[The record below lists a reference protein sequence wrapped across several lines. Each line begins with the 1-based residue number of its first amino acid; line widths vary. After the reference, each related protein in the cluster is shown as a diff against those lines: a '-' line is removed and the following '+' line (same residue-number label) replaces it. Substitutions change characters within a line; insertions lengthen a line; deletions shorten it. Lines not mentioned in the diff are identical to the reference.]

1 MRVYAEQL
9 PTQLEK
15 SLSRVYLV
23 SGDEPLL
30 LQECCDLV
38 RKHARQQGCS
48 DREVLDV
55 ASKRFNWQELLHS
68 ANSMSLF
75 AERKLIELRLPD
87 GKPGSEGS
95 KALCEYVN
103 VASGDDVLLIVAG
116 KIDKPSTNSK
126 WFKALDSVGVI
137 TQVWPVE
144 ASKLPQWLRRRL
156 SAAKLDIDDD
166 ALQLLCDRVEGNLLA
181 AVQEVQKLKLLVEGS
196 RVSAADVMA
205 SVADSARYTV
215 FELGDKAL
223 LGDSS
228 ASLRILH
235 GLRSEGTEPPVV
247 LWALTREIRTLHSIL
262 LDCEQGNSVMQ
273 AISAHR
279 IWKSRIALIKAAL
292 SRHNLQSIGQ
302 MLEQALETD
311 GSIKGFA
318 SGNSWDHLEKLVLS
332 LCGIS
337 VQSVKALA

>member
-9 PTQLEK
+9 ANQLEK
-15 SLSRVYLV
+15 SLSPVYLI

-30 LQECCDLV
+30 LQECSDLV
-38 RKHARQQGCS
+38 RKHAREQGCS

-95 KALCEYVN
+95 KALCEYLEI
-103 VASGDDVLLIVAG
+103 ASGDDVLLIVAG
-116 KIDKPSTNSK
+116 KIDKQSTNSK
-126 WFKALDSVGVI
+126 WFKALDKAGVI
-137 TQVWPVE
+137 TQVWPVD
-144 ASKLPQWLRRRL
+144 AGKLPQWLRRRL
-156 SAAKLDIDDD
+156 ATSNLEIDDD

-181 AVQEVQKLKLLVEGS
+181 AVQEVQKLKLLVAGS
-196 RVSAADVMA
+196 RISAHDVMTA
-205 SVADSARYTV
+205 VADSARYTV

-223 LGDSS
+223 SGNTG
-228 ASLRILH
+228 ASLRVLH

-247 LWALTREIRTLHSIL
+247 LWALTREIRALYSIM
-262 LDCEQGNSVMQ
+262 LDCEQGSNSMQ
-273 AISAHR
+273 AINAHR
-279 IWKSRIALIKAAL
+279 IWKSRVPLVQSAL
-292 SRHNLQSIGQ
+292 SRHDLQSISQ

-318 SGNSWDHLEKLVLS
+318 NGNPWDHLERLVVS
-332 LCGIS
+332 LTR
-337 VQSVKALA
+337 ANA